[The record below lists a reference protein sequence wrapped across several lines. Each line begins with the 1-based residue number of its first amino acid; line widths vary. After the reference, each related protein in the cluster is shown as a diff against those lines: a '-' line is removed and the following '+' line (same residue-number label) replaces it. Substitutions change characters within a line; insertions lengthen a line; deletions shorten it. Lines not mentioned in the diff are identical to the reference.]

1 MPNTDGTAFV
11 AVEIPTNFCA
21 EVDKAKVIAKA
32 KYPDT
37 IGSVSSGMEYVARL
51 VKASIVSVV
60 GRLRKKVLN

>member
-37 IGSVSSGMEYVARL
+37 IGSVSSGMYVARL
-51 VKASIVSVV
+51 VAGSIVSVV
-60 GRLRKKVLN
+60 GCLREKVLN